1 MQRYEYSVENPKKN
15 DYSVLWWLKISNF
28 APFFEFLCNYL
39 MRFLNKYL
47 VVVGVVLLLVS
58 CRQRQERVVTPYGS
72 VLDSV
77 EVTEDFDLPDIQT
90 NGELIMATVSGPE
103 TYYDYHGRQLGT
115 QYLICQHFADSLGV
129 RLRIDVCRDSAEL
142 RRRLDEG
149 EADLVAWPTPGEIE
163 VGAEKPEL
171 AEELALWYHPDRIAA
186 AKKEEQDLL
195 TVKKVR
201 RRIFSPMLDKRGGII
216 SHYDQYFIAYSRD
229 IRWDWRLLAAQCY
242 QESTFD
248 PKAVS
253 FAGAK
258 GLMQIM
264 PGTADHLGVSR
275 SRLYEP
281 EANIAAATKYIAEL
295 QRTFADIGDHYERTN
310 FVLASYNG
318 GAHHIRD
325 AMALAKRDGK
335 NNHRWGE
342 VAPYVLKLAQP
353 KYYNDPLVKYGYMR
367 GSETV
372 DYVSKI
378 SQRFAGYQGVKS
390 PHMGFHVSKPRKAD
404 QRKKKY
410 DLQN

>member
-1 MQRYEYSVENPKKN
+1 
-15 DYSVLWWLKISNF
+15 
-28 APFFEFLCNYL
+28 
-39 MRFLNKYL
+39 MRFLNKYW
-47 VVVGVVLLLVS
+47 VVVGAIMLLVS

-77 EVTEDFDLPDIQT
+77 EVTEDFDLSDIQT

-149 EADLVAWPTPGEIE
+149 EADIVAWLTPGEIE

-171 AEELALWYHPDRIAA
+171 AEELAQWYHPDRIAA

-195 TVKKVR
+195 TVKKVK

-216 SHYDQYFIAYSRD
+216 SHYDQFFIAYSRA

-264 PGTADHLGVSR
+264 PGTADHLGVAR

-281 EANIAAATKYIAEL
+281 ETNISAATKYIAEL

-335 NNHRWGE
+335 NNHRWNE

-353 KYYNDPLVKYGYMR
+353 QYYNDPLVKYGYMR

-378 SQRFAGYQGVKS
+378 RQRSAGYQGVKS
-390 PHMGFHVSKPRKAD
+390 PHMGFHGVGKPRKAE
-404 QRKKKY
+404 QRKNKY
-410 DLQN
+410 DIKN

>member
-1 MQRYEYSVENPKKN
+1 M
-15 DYSVLWWLKISNF
+15 LWWLKISNF
-28 APFFEFLCNYL
+28 APFFEILCKNL

-47 VVVGVVLLLVS
+47 VVVGAMLLLVS

-142 RRRLDEG
+142 KRRLDEG
-149 EADLVAWPTPGEIE
+149 EADIVAWPTPGEIE

-171 AEELALWYHPDRIAA
+171 AEELAQWYHPDRIAA

-195 TVKKVR
+195 TVKKVK

-216 SHYDQYFIAYSRD
+216 SHYDQFFIAYSRD

-264 PGTADHLGVSR
+264 PGTADHLGVSS

-281 EANIAAATKYIAEL
+281 ETNIAAATKYIAEL

-335 NNHRWGE
+335 NSHRWIE

-353 KYYNDPLVKYGYMR
+353 KFYNDPLVKYGYMR

-378 SQRFAGYQGVKS
+378 RQRFAGYQGVKS
-390 PHMGFHVSKPRKAD
+390 PHAGFHPSKPRKAD

>member
-1 MQRYEYSVENPKKN
+1 M
-15 DYSVLWWLKISNF
+15 LWWLKISNF
-28 APFFEFLCNYL
+28 APFFEILCKNL

-47 VVVGVVLLLVS
+47 VVVGAMLLLVS
-58 CRQRQERVVTPYGS
+58 CHQRQERVVTPYGS

-378 SQRFAGYQGVKS
+378 RQRFAGYQGVKS

>member
-1 MQRYEYSVENPKKN
+1 M
-15 DYSVLWWLKISNF
+15 LWWLKISNF
-28 APFFEFLCNYL
+28 APFFEILCKNL

-47 VVVGVVLLLVS
+47 VVVGAMLLLVS

-129 RLRIDVCRDSAEL
+129 RLRIDVCRDSVEL

-378 SQRFAGYQGVKS
+378 RQRFAGYQGVKS

>member
-1 MQRYEYSVENPKKN
+1 MQRYEYSIENPKKN
-15 DYSVLWWLKISNF
+15 DFSVLWWLKISNF
-28 APFFEFLCNYL
+28 APFFEILCKNL

-47 VVVGVVLLLVS
+47 VVVGAMLLLLS
-58 CRQRQERVVTPYGS
+58 CHQRQERVVTPYGS